1 MTNVLLIIIVCL
13 LVDIY
18 QQLKKMNGRENKNN
32 E

>member
-1 MTNVLLIIIVCL
+1 MTNALLIIIVCL

-18 QQLKKMNGRENKNN
+18 QQLKKMNGRGNKNN